1 MKKLILLILLI
12 MQPVLIFAFDGD
24 SWVVTGDRVILRSKP
39 TSKSAGIMELNAG
52 RIVRVVNKT
61 KVRDKFLPGD
71 NFGFFWYES
80 VLANGKKGWIY
91 GKFLFQMNGDRFAA
105 EDSKSVFYNPYKIS
119 GKSYLFGIAVE
130 DAYPVSDDKGLS
142 GSVIHAIPFF
152 AEEGSDNAIFLK
164 SEKIHTYRDENLKFP
179 YFFKLTDSDGGMQ
192 QVISV
197 KIDEKN
203 KTGSVRLD
211 IDFNTQSGG
220 GKFYIL
226 AKYNKGNLIITEYKI
241 LKELK

>member
-1 MKKLILLILLI
+1 MKKMILLIFLI

-24 SWVVTGDRVILRSKP
+24 SWVVTGDRVILRSRP
-39 TSKSAGIMELNAG
+39 SAKSAGIMELNSG
-52 RIVRVVNKT
+52 RLVQVVNKT
-61 KVRDKFLPGD
+61 KERDKFLPGD
-71 NFGFFWYES
+71 NFGFFWYEA
-80 VLANGKKGWIY
+80 VLKNGKKGWIY
-91 GKFLFQMNGDRFAA
+91 GKFLYQMNGDRFAA
-105 EDSKSVFYNPYKIS
+105 EGSASVFYNPYKIG

-142 GSVIHAIPFF
+142 GSIIHAIPFF
-152 AEEGSDNAIFLK
+152 AEEGGDTALFFK
-164 SEKIHTYRDENLKFP
+164 TEKIHTYMDEDLKFP
-179 YFFKLTDSDGGMQ
+179 YFFRLTDSDYGMQ

-211 IDFNTQSGG
+211 IDFNTQTGG

-226 AKYNKGNLIITEYKI
+226 AKFTRGNLIITEYKI
-241 LKELK
+241 LKETK